1 MDNNNQYQPQY
12 QPQPPVVPGKS
23 NATCALVCGII
34 SLVFGAWLGFV
45 TLGIGSIVAL
55 VLGIVACIQASK
67 AKKLLPQ
74 GQTGAATAG
83 LVCGIIGIV
92 LSAIGTICGIATAIT
107 ACAITSSGALSGFDW

>member
-1 MDNNNQYQPQY
+1 MDNNQNNQYQPQY

-34 SLVFGAWLGFV
+34 SLVFGSWLGSF

-92 LSAIGTICGIATAIT
+92 LSAVGTICGIVAGAAACTA
-107 ACAITSSGALSGFDW
+107 ASYYGLF